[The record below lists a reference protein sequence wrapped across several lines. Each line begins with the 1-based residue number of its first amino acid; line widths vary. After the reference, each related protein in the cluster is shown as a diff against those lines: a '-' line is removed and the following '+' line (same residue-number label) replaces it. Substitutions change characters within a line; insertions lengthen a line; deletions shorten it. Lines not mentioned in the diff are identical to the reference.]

1 MNQALVDGAGQTGK
15 KFVDAGAEVAK
26 AFATLSPEPV
36 AAPLGKNLGKKKE
49 GDDKESE
56 NGGRK
61 KQEVNTLKA
70 KGIDMS
76 GGIDSMEAPIIKS

>member
-1 MNQALVDGAGQTGK
+1 
-15 KFVDAGAEVAK
+15 
-26 AFATLSPEPV
+26 V

-70 KGIDMS
+70 KEVDMS